1 MKILSK
7 ISLKTRFSLFFVLFV
22 LAVFSVVII
31 TSVQQIND
39 ATGFIASRLGVP
51 IVERA
56 AALIDGDAFE
66 KLTKTLDPD
75 DPFYEETRKKLLEI
89 KEETNCLY
97 LYTMAP
103 YKGNIYHF
111 IVDGGDPDDEKFSSL
126 GEEEDIS
133 SYSSAV
139 YRVYEKKTPQYD
151 QNINS
156 TEPWGWV
163 MSIYAPIMN
172 SAGTVVGIVGCD
184 YEAESMIRAI
194 YARTLRQ
201 LLVSAAFN
209 IIGFVLYRLLIYE
222 VIRQNQWVVEAN
234 KKAEMASKSK
244 GYFLANMSHEMR
256 TPMNAIIGM
265 TAIGKAAPDLERT
278 DYAFTKIENAS
289 THLLG
294 VINDILD
301 MSKIEA
307 NKFDLSPD
315 TFDFEKMLQKVVD
328 VVNFRVDEK
337 QQNFTVHIDRDIPR
351 ILVGDDQRLAQVIT
365 NLLSNAVKFTP
376 EQGSIILE
384 AHLLKEEN
392 GLCTLQI
399 AVTDTGIGISEEQ
412 QSRLFT
418 SFEQAENSTARK
430 FGGTGLG
437 LTISKRI
444 VEMMGGKIWIE
455 SEPGKGAKFAF
466 TVQIERKTGEQRSL
480 LNPGVN
486 WKNVRILVVDDEPD
500 IREYFAGILQSF
512 GVACTVAQSGG
523 EAVALIEREGPF
535 DIYFVDWKMP
545 GMNGIDLSR
554 KIKEHYNGASAV
566 IMISATERNLI
577 EDDAKDAG
585 VDKFLPKPLFSSA
598 IADCINECLGVPL
611 PEEEAPQEEV
621 GCFEGYRLLLVE
633 DVEINRESVL
643 ALLEPTG
650 LAIDCAENGVE
661 AVRMFSEAPDRY
673 DMIFM
678 DVHMPEMDGYEATR
692 RIRALDA
699 PRAGEIPIV
708 AMTANVF
715 REDIERCLKA
725 GMNDH
730 VGKPLDHGEVL
741 DRLRKYLHRENG
753 IA

>member
-1 MKILSK
+1 VKILSK
-7 ISLKTRFSLFFVLFV
+7 ISLKTRSSLFFVLFV
-22 LAVFSVVII
+22 LAVFSVVIV
-31 TSVQQIND
+31 TSIQQIND
-39 ATGFIASRLGVP
+39 ATGFTASRLGFP

-56 AALIDGDAFE
+56 AVLIDGDAFE
-66 KLTKTLDPD
+66 KLAKTLDPE

-89 KEETNCLY
+89 KEETKSLY

-103 YKGNIYHF
+103 YKGNIYRF
-111 IVDGGDPDDEKFSSL
+111 IIDGGDPDDEKFSPL
-126 GEEEDIS
+126 GAEEDIS
-133 SYSSAV
+133 SYSDAV
-139 YRVYEKKTPQYD
+139 LRVYEKKAPQYD
-151 QNINS
+151 QTINS

-163 MSIYAPIMN
+163 MSTYAPIMN
-172 SAGTVVGIVGCD
+172 SAGTVVGIIGCD
-184 YEAESMIRAI
+184 YEAETLIRAI
-194 YARTLRQ
+194 YVRTLRQ
-201 LLVSAAFN
+201 LFIAAVF
-209 IIGFVLYRLLIYE
+209 IVVGFVLYRLLLNEIAA
-222 VIRQNQWVVEAN
+222 QNQWLVEAN
-234 KKAEMASKSK
+234 KKAEKASKHK

-265 TAIGKAAPDLERT
+265 TAIGKAASDMERK

-301 MSKIEA
+301 ISKIEA

-315 TFDFEKMLQKVVD
+315 TFNFEKMLQKVVD

-337 QQNFTVHIDRDIPR
+337 QQNFTVHVDRDIPH

-399 AVTDTGIGISEEQ
+399 DVTDTGIGISEEQ

-418 SFEQAENSTARK
+418 SFEQAENSTTRK

-437 LTISKRI
+437 LTISKSI

-455 SEPGKGAKFAF
+455 SEPGKGSKFAF
-466 TVQIERKTGEQRSL
+466 TIQIERKMGEQRCL
-480 LNPGVN
+480 LNSGVN

-500 IREYFAGILQSF
+500 IREYLAGIIQSF
-512 GVACTVAQSGG
+512 GVACTVAQSGE
-523 EAVALIEREGPF
+523 EAVELIEREGPF

-554 KIKEHYNGASAV
+554 KIKERYNGASAV
-566 IMISATERNLI
+566 IMISTTERNLI
-577 EDDAKDAG
+577 VDNAKDAG

-598 IADCINECLGVPL
+598 IADCINECLGVTL

-621 GCFEGYRLLLVE
+621 DCFEGYRVLLVE
-633 DVEINRESVL
+633 DVEINREIVL

-650 LAIDCAENGVE
+650 LAVDCAENGVE

-678 DVHMPEMDGYEATR
+678 DVHMPEMDGYEATQ

-699 PRAGEIPIV
+699 PRVGEIPIV

-715 REDIERCLKA
+715 REDIEKCLEA

-741 DRLRKYLHRENG
+741 DRLRKYLPRERG
-753 IA
+753 VA